1 MIKLKSFL
9 KKTRTGKVLKI
20 VREHYLRDDIG
31 CGSEACNDC
40 TELMEQDE
48 NRQNSSLSASPI
60 SLSSLFSEP
69 HYIVLDTNIILN
81 QIDIL
86 EVSAKEGG
94 FQNVIVLQTVLEE
107 VRHRSS
113 PIYKRLR
120 DIIGDPNRNFY
131 VFINEHHKDTYIER
145 NRGETAN
152 DRNDRAIRTAAKW
165 YRDHLKPLQ
174 IGIVL
179 ITDDSDN
186 RRKAQE
192 IHLQAVGIQS
202 YVEAMLMNVDML
214 VDKLNKT
221 GSGSNSEI
229 NKKFLFPEHLSPAQI
244 NLGIKTGGL
253 FQGVFY
259 LSRTNFQEGSIN
271 CEAFDNPVLIQGLE
285 QLNRAV
291 DGDVVAF
298 QLLEK
303 SNWTSSAE
311 VVLEDKDY
319 DPGDTLGKLEVNYLS
334 QKVRSD
340 CFEIGHELC
349 SDYSSF

>member
-20 VREHYLRDDIG
+20 VREHYLRDDIA

-40 TELMEQDE
+40 QELVEQDE
-48 NRQNSSLSASPI
+48 NRQNSSLSSSPA

-69 HYIVLDTNIILN
+69 HYILLDTNIILN

-152 DRNDRAIRTAAKW
+152 DRNDRAIR
-165 YRDHLKPLQ
+165 
-174 IGIVL
+174 
-179 ITDDSDN
+179 
-186 RRKAQE
+186 
-192 IHLQAVGIQS
+192 
-202 YVEAMLMNVDML
+202 
-214 VDKLNKT
+214 
-221 GSGSNSEI
+221 
-229 NKKFLFPEHLSPAQI
+229 F
-244 NLGIKTGGL
+244 
-253 FQGVFY
+253 
-259 LSRTNFQEGSIN
+259 
-271 CEAFDNPVLIQGLE
+271 
-285 QLNRAV
+285 
-291 DGDVVAF
+291 
-298 QLLEK
+298 
-303 SNWTSSAE
+303 
-311 VVLEDKDY
+311 
-319 DPGDTLGKLEVNYLS
+319 
-334 QKVRSD
+334 
-340 CFEIGHELC
+340 
-349 SDYSSF
+349 

>member
-20 VREHYLRDDIG
+20 VREHYLRDDIA

-40 TELMEQDE
+40 MELMEKDE

-60 SLSSLFSEP
+60 SLSSLFSET

-165 YRDHLKPLQ
+165 YKDHLKPLQ

-179 ITDDSDN
+179 ITDDAEN

-192 IHLQAVGIQS
+192 IHLQAVNIQS

-229 NKKFLFPEHLSPAQI
+229 NRKFLFPEHLSPAQI
-244 NLGIKTGGL
+244 NLGIKTGDL

-271 CEAFDNPVLIQGLE
+271 CEGFDHPVLIQGLE

-319 DPGDTLGKLEVNYLS
+319 DPGDTLGKLEV
-334 QKVRSD
+334 K
-340 CFEIGHELC
+340 
-349 SDYSSF
+349 